1 MRETKSWG
9 GGGSPSFS
17 LRIPF
22 MYNRVDGLRH
32 TAPHKRNECAMT
44 KFNDAEVAYLR
55 GLDAVDNVTSTR
67 IIYSRR
73 FKTRFLHEYWNG
85 KSPTEIFRNAG
96 MPVVIIGSKRIER
109 CTYRWIKDGR
119 DKDIAS
125 SDNEKSESN
134 GTNRE
139 QRSEQILIETREMME
154 KLSEALLKAEKIIEM
169 LTSEQWSASVLTGAQ
184 GEMGKTK
191 DSSRE
196 TVEKKNG
203 GRRSRM

>member
-1 MRETKSWG
+1 
-9 GGGSPSFS
+9 
-17 LRIPF
+17 
-22 MYNRVDGLRH
+22 
-32 TAPHKRNECAMT
+32 MT

-67 IIYSRR
+67 IIYSKR
-73 FKTRFLHEYWNG
+73 FKTHFLHEYWNG

-125 SDNEKSESN
+125 SDNEKCESN

-139 QRSEQILIETREMME
+139 QRSEQILIETREVME
-154 KLSEALLKAEKIIEM
+154 DLSEALLKAEKSSKCLQARACLVKCVTGVFIVVFPR
-169 LTSEQWSASVLTGAQ
+169 LAS
-184 GEMGKTK
+184 
-191 DSSRE
+191 
-196 TVEKKNG
+196 
-203 GRRSRM
+203 GRRR

>member
-1 MRETKSWG
+1 
-9 GGGSPSFS
+9 
-17 LRIPF
+17 
-22 MYNRVDGLRH
+22 
-32 TAPHKRNECAMT
+32 
-44 KFNDAEVAYLR
+44 
-55 GLDAVDNVTSTR
+55 
-67 IIYSRR
+67 
-73 FKTRFLHEYWNG
+73 
-85 KSPTEIFRNAG
+85 

-119 DKDIAS
+119 DKDITS
-125 SDNEKSESN
+125 QTMKKSESN
-134 GTNRE
+134 GTNWE

-196 TVEKKNG
+196 MVEK
-203 GRRSRM
+203 